1 MSENKKISSFNAYW
15 KMHIR
20 DNIRNDLDEADL
32 DEVVERI
39 TFDEHLWGFIND
51 SIEDIIKNV
60 ENDN

>member
-39 TFDEHLWGFIND
+39 TFDEHL
-51 SIEDIIKNV
+51 
-60 ENDN
+60 